1 MTTPTGHGDVHS
13 YSYSSKSYVNALL
26 NTANDKWGDG
36 GAGTGATIT
45 YSLPGDESYWST
57 QSWPTGYGPVSG
69 DGEPWTDY
77 APLDPSDQAAFVDA
91 LNAWAEV
98 ANINFVEVDDNES
111 TVGDIR
117 IAYSSLVGEDDN
129 DNTLAWGYYPN
140 PTATAGD
147 IWLNPDYDANY
158 DQTPG
163 GEGFQILLH
172 EIGHTLGLDHSFD
185 GPYKLTGS
193 QDSDQ
198 YTVMSYT
205 ESPLYG
211 VWTAKP
217 MLYDIAAIQYLY
229 GPNMTTRTGDDVYSY
244 SSSTEVRDAI
254 WDAGGTDR
262 IDASN
267 QSLGAKINLKEG
279 TFSSIGVKEAGGAAQ
294 QNVAIAYDVDIENAT
309 GGSGADLITGN
320 ALKNALSGNGGNDK
334 LKGLDAAD
342 TLTGGSGNDVLVGG
356 GGKDLLTGGLNA
368 DKLKGGNGSD
378 VFDFNLLTEKGDKIQ
393 DFAAGSGGDV
403 VDLSDLLV
411 GYDSGDDAAEFLA
424 LRVSGTKT
432 VLEVDI
438 DGGGDAFE
446 NFLTFQNLTGLNL
459 NSMISNGNL
468 DLLG

>member
-13 YSYSSKSYVNALL
+13 YTYSSKSYVNALL

-45 YSLPGDESYWST
+45 YSLPGEESYWST
-57 QSWPTGYGPVSG
+57 ESIQSGGYGPTSG
-69 DGEPWTDY
+69 SGEPWDGY
-77 APLDPSDQAAFVDA
+77 APLGPSEQDAFEKA
-91 LNAWAEV
+91 LQAWADV
-98 ANINFVEVDDNES
+98 ANITFDDVSDN
-111 TVGDIR
+111 
-117 IAYSSLVGEDDN
+117 IAYSDAVNDDGA
-129 DNTLAWGYYPN
+129 LAWGYYPN
-140 PTATAGD
+140 PTPTAGD
-147 IWLNPDYDANY
+147 IWLDPDYDENY
-158 DQTPG
+158 TQTPG
-163 GEGFQILLH
+163 SEGFQILLH

-185 GPYKLTGS
+185 GPYKLPS
-193 QDSDQ
+193 AQDSDQ

-211 VWTAKP
+211 VWSAKP

-267 QSLGAKINLKEG
+267 QSVGVKINLKEG
-279 TFSSIGVKEAGGAAQ
+279 TFSSIGIKEAGGAAQ

-309 GGSGADLITGN
+309 GGSGADTITGN
-320 ALKNALSGNGGNDK
+320 ALKNALGGNGGNDK
-334 LKGLDAAD
+334 LKGLDAGD

-356 GGKDLLTGGLNA
+356 GGKDLLIGGLNV
-368 DKLKGGNGSD
+368 DKLKGGNGPD
-378 VFDFNLLTEKGDKIQ
+378 VFDFNLLTEKGDKIT

-403 VDLSDLLV
+403 VVLSDLLV
-411 GYDSGDDAAEFLA
+411 GYDSGDDVAEFLA

-446 NFLTFQNLTGLNL
+446 TYLTFQNLTGLNL
-459 NSMISNGNL
+459 NSMMSNGNL
-468 DLLG
+468 DLLA